1 MKRELRAAR
10 AAACKEL
17 RPLAWA
23 VVLVII
29 YLGVKAWLD

>member
-1 MKRELRAAR
+1 MKRDLKVAW

-29 YLGVKAWLD
+29 YLGAKAWLD